1 MNIRR
6 CQIWKRFV
14 SALLVFCLTCGLVW
28 TNGGILAM
36 ASTELPSENLGAAK
50 SEGTIVGWVSSAGS
64 GENGAGA
71 SPGTTLRFDLHGLIN
86 AADNQYVKD
95 YTSQIIT
102 TYMNTGYAT
111 ILQIDNG
118 SKIKANGPTNGSV
131 ENLTSLGVELKIAL
145 SASPDNKYIFAD
157 YYIYDTNG
165 QGGENGRDV
174 KMGTGADIMIGGG
187 TGNPSQNDDRA
198 TIYKN
203 DNGFHMV
210 NSKVYT
216 TFDCITNDDSLGV
229 TPPDTRWVGNF
240 SDWGRNVFNESEED
254 ISSGQDSGLAYSW
267 NFKLRPYEMV
277 HKRVAFAI
285 RDTSYY
291 VSASGGTNADSTN
304 GTYGDPFKTIDYAIQ
319 RIGNKK
325 GYVYVMDYP
334 AISAPISLTG
344 SKQDITITST
354 NFTTDGTPV
363 SGIKTLQRNSSYS
376 GELFNVSG
384 GAILRLTDIALD
396 GAGVRSSDPL
406 VKASAG
412 RLEINSGANLK
423 NCKGSPESMG
433 SAVNITGSA
442 SLSMNFGKVSEN
454 RSEGKGAVY
463 FDSSGTF
470 EVINDVLI
478 EDNQTPSGGKA
489 NVYLGEGMVITVN
502 GDLGGGRIGVTTAK
516 QPEASPGGMATV
528 AAHEVKVAVPGTG
541 SSVNTAPS
549 PFVDNFFADL
559 AKEDGLGV
567 YVAVGTKNLA
577 GAGENNDRNAVLKKN
592 GLQISRFIREAGTG
606 APIAGAQSLP
616 PISAASGD
624 PVDLAPPGGILG
636 YELTGIVIEQGT
648 PPTLQGNLES
658 GSNFGKVT
666 GTMPNQDVTVYYE
679 LSKIESKIIFESNG
693 GTPEPPTLTG
703 TYNEP
708 VNALLPTISRYGYVF
723 KGWSSNPPDSPH
735 GPNYI
740 SKLPD
745 KYPFSPVTYY
755 AIFEAD
761 PNVKFNYTVEHEN
774 QSGTVVFKTTTQ
786 ENKYSVDTPLHE
798 VKKNVKGYL
807 WSQEDSSTI
816 PTQYNYNGTPQDV
829 GTFQTNGGFDGKMP
843 GQDATVQFRYKVDY
857 ENPDNRYLL
866 TVKHETGN
874 FNEVAPDE
882 TSLHFPEDEIT
893 MQPVN
898 KYGYKCVGYEFVRG
912 HQSFDNASG
921 LTYAITQ
928 NFDDDFVFNGLMPN
942 QPVTLTYL
950 YQATNRYELSIRYE
964 DKNTGDEALRNI
976 IPPILAGQITADRA
990 VGGSYEEQYGY
1001 TITNPNIDR
1010 LVKPDGATIWFSSY
1024 NNDWGG
1030 TMPNDDTQ
1038 VIYRHDRIPS
1048 KWADITYKADGK
1060 GSLQGGEGVS
1070 PDVQALTDGE
1080 FKASV
1085 LINDGTDKGRN
1096 KAYTLSQIKEKRLM
1110 PVPKAESE
1118 YYRFGGWFIDA
1129 DDSGDLN
1136 GDETI
1141 LAQDYQF
1148 EGPAVLTAHFE
1159 ENPDAWI
1166 TIAFEA
1172 GEHGSINTGEALT
1185 LRTTYDKK
1193 WSDIQ
1198 GSTPQCTPQVNY
1210 LPDGWYANGE
1220 PVEDDTPLVN
1230 GQTYTMEFYPDP
1242 AVFGTD
1248 VSAPNALA
1256 GLNTQG
1262 KGRVTIF
1269 GTAQGYKYI
1278 LTDLA
1283 GEVLAVN
1290 KGNILTSRTYFDGL
1304 YPGMPYIVY
1313 EATGNTRVE
1322 TGDLIGTIPG
1332 TVSDGTQVVTPVVET
1347 NYQVFYDEEEEGKTQ
1362 LLIKPADSASDY
1374 ALLNHAGNV
1383 VHTPQTGAGG
1393 WQKPSGNPASLEF
1406 TGLDY
1411 NKEYTVV
1418 ARPTG
1423 RNEMTAEERG
1433 EYGSTIAMDPG
1444 GDLELPE
1451 YIIETVN
1458 GDVVSVGDTEVGG
1471 SRYEEAHK
1479 GDRVSITA
1487 DPVDGAGRPFSHWEF
1502 AIGSV
1507 KGLGDT
1513 VHQREVSFT
1522 MPDSNLVLGA
1532 VYQREAS
1539 PSNAEVVYEVR
1550 GGSRGELAL
1559 DPDAVQDLE
1568 DELTTDADQEL
1579 MQVNRADV
1587 TYKVVYRKNGVKAS
1601 ESNAIKASGLYE
1613 MEHEDAYKEAWG
1625 LDVSIERYVN
1635 GRRVDRA
1642 SASNASF
1649 KTYVQLDR
1657 KDVDM
1662 MDYQLFELVHDPDE
1676 GEISVSQ
1683 VPMDYDPEETG
1694 GLFTFTATE
1703 GSRYVMVYNRAYRL
1717 YFLNNTVPVES
1728 RYRYC
1733 FKVRRNEWPGQ
1744 DYYETEYAGVE
1755 EQLDHFISPEGAD
1768 FNYMGWSYRPDKL
1781 REFDPERKITRKTYV
1796 YAFYEDNVQEVNRA
1810 REELEKAILEA
1821 IGLSDDHFLK
1831 LQESKKLKEF
1841 IEKAQEVLDREPKAT
1856 IGQLEDALED
1866 LKEDTAPY
1874 RELLE
1879 ERYDD
1884 YHHIQEDGNKGGS
1897 GGGGGGGRGTKK
1909 APFNDTAPKSYLVGT
1924 NGTWV
1929 ETTGANGEK
1938 KYQFRLNGGNIL
1950 RGMWARL
1957 EYPETGQTGDAGW
1970 YRFDGDGNMQSGW
1983 ICDEMGKWYYC
1994 NTEKEGNYGRM
2005 ATGWKQDQGDGHWYY
2020 LDPVSGE
2027 MALGW
2032 KQMDGK
2038 WYYFSPVGGGTYT
2051 YDPTKGKWIFGGG
2064 NGRPLG
2070 SMYQNEVTPDGYSV
2084 GPDGAWIQ

>member
-6 CQIWKRFV
+6 YKIWKRFV
-14 SALLVFCLTCGLVW
+14 SVLLVFCLTCGLMW

-36 ASTELPSENLGAAK
+36 ASTELPDENLGEAK
-50 SEGTIVGWVSSAGS
+50 SEGTIAGWISSGGS
-64 GENGAGA
+64 GEGGAGA
-71 SPGTTLRFDLHGLIN
+71 SPASSLRFDLHGLIN
-86 AADNQYVKD
+86 AADNSYVPD
-95 YTSQIIT
+95 QVSQIIT
-102 TYMNTGYAT
+102 TFANTGYAT
-111 ILQIDNG
+111 ILQIDG
-118 SKIKANGPTNGSV
+118 GPKIKANGPTNGSV
-131 ENLTSLGVELKIAL
+131 ENLTSLGLELKIAL
-145 SASPDNKYIFAD
+145 SASPDNKYILAD
-157 YYIYDTNG
+157 YYIYDTSG
-165 QGGENGRDV
+165 QGGQAGRDV
-174 KMGTGADIMIGGG
+174 KLGTGADIMIGGG
-187 TGNPSQNDDRA
+187 TGNLNQNDDYA

-210 NSKVYT
+210 NCHVYT
-216 TFDCITNDDSLGV
+216 TFDCITDDDSLGV
-229 TPPDTRWVGNF
+229 TPPDTRWVGRY
-240 SDWGRNVFNESEED
+240 SQWGGNVFNESQED
-254 ISSGQDSGLAYSW
+254 ISQGQDSGLAYSW

-291 VSASGGTNADSTN
+291 VSSASGADTDSTD
-304 GTYGDPFKTIDYAIQ
+304 GTYSHPFKTIEYALE

-334 AISAPISLTG
+334 DISASISLTG
-344 SKQDITITST
+344 SNQDITITST
-354 NFTTDGTPV
+354 NFDTSGTTV
-363 SGIKTLQRNSSYS
+363 SGIQTLQRASSYG
-376 GELFNVSG
+376 GEMFHVTG
-384 GAILRLTDIALD
+384 GAILRLTDIILD
-396 GAGVRSSDPL
+396 GGGIQSPDSL
-406 VKASAG
+406 VNASGG
-412 RLEINSGANLK
+412 RLEINSGATIQ
-423 NCKGSPESMG
+423 NCHGNPESMG

-454 RSEGKGAVY
+454 KSEGKGAVY

-470 EVINDVLI
+470 EVIHDVSV
-478 EDNQTPSGGKA
+478 EDNQTPSGGKS
-489 NVYLGEGMVITVN
+489 NVYLGDGKVITVK
-502 GDLGGGRIGVTTAK
+502 GDLGGGRIGVTTAR
-516 QPEASPGGMATV
+516 QPEVSPGGMATI
-528 AAHEVKVAVPGTG
+528 AAHEVKIAVPGPG

-567 YVAVGTKNLA
+567 YAAVGTKNLA
-577 GAGENNDRNAVLKKN
+577 GAGDNNDRNTVLKKN

-606 APIAGAQSLP
+606 ASITGAPELLP
-616 PISAASGD
+616 VSAASGD
-624 PVDLAPPGGILG
+624 PVDIPAPGGVLG
-636 YELTGIVIEQGT
+636 YELTGITIEQGT
-648 PPTLQGNLES
+648 PPTLQGILES
-658 GSNFGKVT
+658 GPNFGKVT
-666 GTMPNQDVTVYYE
+666 GTMPDQDVTVYYE
-679 LSKIESKIIFESNG
+679 LSKIESKIMFESNG
-693 GTPEPPTLTG
+693 GTPQPPTLTG

-708 VNALLPTISRYGYVF
+708 VNALLPTISRYGYIF
-723 KGWSSNPPDSPH
+723 KGWSTNPPDSPH
-735 GPNYI
+735 GPSYI

-745 KYPFSPVTYY
+745 TYPFWPVTYY

-761 PNVKFNYTVEHEN
+761 PNVKFDYTVEHEN
-774 QSGTVVFKTTTQ
+774 QSGTVVFKSTTQ

-798 VKKNVKGYL
+798 MKKNVKGYL
-807 WSQEDSSTI
+807 WSQEDSGTI
-816 PTQYNYNGTPQDV
+816 PTQYDYNGTPQDV
-829 GTFQTNGGFDGKMP
+829 GIFQPNGAFDGKMP
-843 GQDATVQFRYKVDY
+843 GQDATVRFRYKVDY
-857 ENPDNRYLL
+857 DNPDNRYLL

-874 FNEVAPDE
+874 FNVVAPDE
-882 TSLHFPEDEIT
+882 TSLHYPEDEI
-893 MQPVN
+893 MMRPVN
-898 KYGYKCVGYEFVRG
+898 KYGYECVGYEFVRG

-921 LTYAITQ
+921 LTYAIKQ
-928 NFDDDFVFNGLMPN
+928 DFDDGYVFNGLMPN

-950 YQATNRYELSIRYE
+950 YKATNRYELSIRYE
-964 DKNTGDEALRNI
+964 DKETGDEALRNI
-976 IPPILAGQITADRA
+976 IPPTIAGQITADRA
-990 VGGSYEEQYGY
+990 IGGQYEEQYGY
-1001 TITNPNIDR
+1001 TITNPSTDR
-1010 LVKPDGATIWFSSY
+1010 LVKPDGATIWFGSF

-1030 TMPNDDTQ
+1030 TMPNDDAQ

-1048 KWADITYKADGK
+1048 KWADITYKAGEK

-1070 PDVQALTDGE
+1070 PDVQALAGGE
-1080 FKASV
+1080 FSTSV
-1085 LINDGTDKGRN
+1085 LIKDGTDKGSN
-1096 KAYTLSQIKEKRLM
+1096 KAYTLAQIKDKRLM
-1110 PVPKAESE
+1110 PVPKAESA

-1129 DDSGDLN
+1129 DGSGKLD

-1141 LAQDYQF
+1141 LPQDYQF
-1148 EGPAVLTAHFE
+1148 DGPAIITAHFE
-1159 ENPDAWI
+1159 EDPDAWI

-1172 GEHGSINTGEALT
+1172 GEHGSINAGEPLT

-1198 GSTPQCTPQVNY
+1198 GSIPQCTPQVNY
-1210 LPDGWYANGE
+1210 LPDGWYTQGE
-1220 PVEDDTPLVN
+1220 PVEEDTSLVN

-1242 AVFGTD
+1242 SVFGTD
-1248 VSAPNALA
+1248 VSAPDAMA

-1262 KGRVTIF
+1262 QGRVTIF

-1290 KGNILTSRTYFDGL
+1290 KGNLLTSRTYFDGL
-1304 YPGMPYIVY
+1304 YPGMPYLAY
-1313 EATGNTRVE
+1313 EATGSTRVE
-1322 TGDLIGTIPG
+1322 AGDLIGEIQG

-1362 LLIKPADSASDY
+1362 LLIKPADMASDY
-1374 ALLNHAGNV
+1374 AVLNHAGDV

-1418 ARPTG
+1418 ARPAG
-1423 RNEMTAEERG
+1423 RNEMTAQDRR
-1433 EYGSTIAMDPG
+1433 EYGSTIPMDPG
-1444 GDLELPE
+1444 GELELPK

-1458 GDVVSVGDTEVGG
+1458 GDVVSVGDAEVGG
-1471 SRYEEAHK
+1471 SRCEEAHK
-1479 GDRVSITA
+1479 GDLVNITA
-1487 DPVDGAGRPFSHWEF
+1487 DSVNGAGQPFSHWEF

-1507 KGLGDT
+1507 KGLEGT
-1513 VHQREVSFT
+1513 IRQREASFT
-1522 MPDSNLVLGA
+1522 MPDTNLVLAA

-1539 PSNAEVVYEVR
+1539 PSNARVVYEVR
-1550 GGSRGELAL
+1550 GGSRDELAL
-1559 DPDAVQDLE
+1559 DPDEVQDLE
-1568 DELTTDADQEL
+1568 DGLTTDADLEL
-1579 MQVNRADV
+1579 MDVNRADV

-1601 ESNAIKASGLYE
+1601 ESNAIKASGMYE
-1613 MEHEDAYKEAWG
+1613 MDHEEAYKGAWG

-1649 KTYVQLDR
+1649 RTYVQLEK

-1662 MDYQLFELVHDPDE
+1662 MDYQLYELVEDPDE
-1676 GEISVSQ
+1676 RETTVIQ
-1683 VPMDYDPEETG
+1683 VPMDYEPEETG

-1717 YFLNNTVPVES
+1717 YFLNNTAPVES
-1728 RYRYC
+1728 RYRYW
-1733 FKVRRNEWPGQ
+1733 FKVRRNGWPGQ

-1768 FNYMGWSYRPDKL
+1768 FTYVGWSYRPDKL
-1781 REFDPERKITRKTYV
+1781 REFDPDRRITRKTYV

-1831 LQESKKLKEF
+1831 LQESRKLKEL
-1841 IEKAQEVLDREPKAT
+1841 IEIAQEVLDREPKAT
-1856 IGQLEDALED
+1856 IGHLESALED

-1879 ERYDD
+1879 ERYDHYD
-1884 YHHIQEDGNKGGS
+1884 HIQEDGNKGGS
-1897 GGGGGGGRGTKK
+1897 GGGGGGGKGTKK
-1909 APFNDTAPKSYLVGT
+1909 TPFNGTAPKSYQAGT

-1929 ETTGANGEK
+1929 ESIGPNGEK
-1938 KYQFRLNGGNIL
+1938 QYRFRLNGGDLL

-1957 EYPETGQTGDAGW
+1957 EYPEAGQDGGIGW
-1970 YRFDGDGNMQSGW
+1970 YRFDSDGNMQSGW
-1983 ICDEMGKWYYC
+1983 ICDETGKWYYC
-1994 NTEKEGNYGRM
+1994 NTEKEGDYGKM
-2005 ATGWKQDQGDGHWYY
+2005 ATGWKLDQGDGHWYY

-2027 MALGW
+2027 MATGW
-2032 KQMDGK
+2032 KQMDGT
-2038 WYYFSPVGGGTYT
+2038 WYYFSPVGEGTYT
-2051 YDPTKGKWIFGGG
+2051 FDPTKGKWTFGGG

-2070 SMYQNEVTPDGYSV
+2070 SMYKNEVTPDGYLV
-2084 GPDGAWIQ
+2084 GLDGAWIQ